1 MGPEVVDLRDHVREY
16 TAQFRFIVRL
26 YKQLDRDENEGVQG
40 QFRTA
45 VHTVEARIG
54 GLGLDRLLA
63 KLLML
68 RRHEK
73 DFLLRENLVYV
84 EYFDRRQLEF
94 AELLADAAIPASVKQ
109 DINTLMK
116 AYGDGFH
123 T

>member
-68 RRHEK
+68 RGMKRIFSCVK
-73 DFLLRENLVYV
+73 TSSMLNISTGVSWNSRNCWQTQRF
-84 EYFDRRQLEF
+84 RR
-94 AELLADAAIPASVKQ
+94 ASSR
-109 DINTLMK
+109 ISTLS
-116 AYGDGFH
+116 
-123 T
+123 

>member
-26 YKQLDRDENEGVQG
+26 YKQLDRDENKGVQG

-54 GLGLDRLLA
+54 GLSLARFLA

-84 EYFDRRQLEF
+84 ENFDRR
-94 AELLADAAIPASVKQ
+94 
-109 DINTLMK
+109 
-116 AYGDGFH
+116 
-123 T
+123 

>member
-1 MGPEVVDLRDHVREY
+1 MS
-16 TAQFRFIVRL
+16 
-26 YKQLDRDENEGVQG
+26 LDR
-40 QFRTA
+40 F
-45 VHTVEARIG
+45 
-54 GLGLDRLLA
+54 LA
-63 KLLML
+63 KSLML

-123 T
+123 TWAELSVALRDEIGRLAAISDKLVPAFERFHKMMTANHAQVRATLE